1 MSTYAIGDIQ
11 GCYRSLRALLKSI
24 DFSADDQLWLCG
36 DLVNRGPQS
45 ADVLRY
51 LIDLG
56 TQVHTVLGNH
66 DLHLLAIY
74 HGATQ
79 RKPGKTLKHLLEAPD
94 RHELMHWLQQQ
105 PLLIDSK
112 ELGAVM
118 THAGIPHIWS
128 LQQAKGY
135 ANEVETALRGR
146 NAYQFFAAMYGN
158 EPAAWSE
165 GLEGVD
171 RLRTITNY
179 LTRMRFIAEDG
190 RLDFDANGGPES
202 APKNYR
208 PWYQQRRTE
217 PMHRRIITGHWAAL
231 GLYQDQ
237 QISALD
243 TGCVWGNELTAR
255 RLEDG
260 AIFNVAS
267 QEKN

>member
-1 MSTYAIGDIQ
+1 MPTYAIGDIQ

-24 DFSADDQLWLCG
+24 DFSANDNLWLCG

-51 LIDLG
+51 LMDLD
-56 TQVHTVLGNH
+56 TQVHSVLGNH

-79 RKPGKTLKHLLEAPD
+79 RKPGKTLKHLLEASD
-94 RHELMHWLQQQ
+94 LHELMHWLQQR

-112 ELGAVM
+112 KLGSVM

-128 LQQAKGY
+128 LEQAKGY
-135 ANEVETALRGR
+135 ADEVETALRGR
-146 NAYQFFAAMYGN
+146 HAYQYFASMYGN
-158 EPAAWSE
+158 EPANWSE
-165 GLEGVD
+165 ELDGSE

-179 LTRMRFIAEDG
+179 FTRMRFIAADG
-190 RLDFDANGGPES
+190 TLDFDANGGPGC
-202 APKNYR
+202 APKDYR
-208 PWYQQRRTE
+208 PWYQHGRTD
-217 PMHRRIITGHWAAL
+217 PLPRRIITGHWAAL
-231 GLYQDQ
+231 GLYQDE

-260 AIFNVAS
+260 AIFSVAS
-267 QEKN
+267 QEIN